1 MVRIVRT
8 PDQGVR
14 IDQTGKRSGRGAYL
28 CRQQAC
34 WDIALQKERLEYALK
49 ASLTDEERTMLQ
61 QFAQGLPATEEG
73 ETQSS
78 NCAEFGG
85 CESIREANGGR

>member
-8 PDQGVR
+8 PDQGVQ
-14 IDQTGKRSGRGAYL
+14 IDQTGKKSGRGAYL

-34 WDIALQKERLEYALK
+34 WDVALKTERLEYALK
-49 ASLTDEERTMLQ
+49 TSLSDEERTMLR

-73 ETQSS
+73 EAQSS
-78 NCAEFGG
+78 K
-85 CESIREANGGR
+85 CEAQNSAVSP